1 MANKKRN
8 LNEGIFEGMV
18 KGLKAVDRPEGKAL
32 LFLLEH
38 KHAYIAQTGEQKE
51 STENLKCCI
60 HPSQVEYLG
69 KRIAE
74 GQNIEVIYQ
83 LQVKPA
89 VQQPDGS
96 WLQSSCAMVTDVINH
111 VNRLHVIGFLA
122 RDAKLSQNGNSV
134 FLTVSSN
141 DRFGDGTSFVPCRSF
156 AKNIIN
162 LASAGY
168 LSKGTGVCVTGKATT
183 DEKGEVNFVI
193 SQLNFVNNKPK
204 GAAGAETVAVT
215 TEAVVPQQQE
225 QVLDISDDQMPF

>member
-8 LNEGIFEGMV
+8 LNEGIFEGKV

-32 LFLLEH
+32 VFLLEH
-38 KHAYIAQTGEQKE
+38 KHAYIDQNGEQKE
-51 STENLKCCI
+51 SIENLKCCV

-69 KRIAE
+69 KKIAE

-83 LQVKPA
+83 LQVRPA

-96 WLQSSCAMVTDVINH
+96 WLLSSCAMVTDVVNH

-141 DRFGDGTSFVPCRSF
+141 DRFGDGTSFIPCRSF

-168 LSKGTGVCVTGKATT
+168 LAKGTGVCVTGKATT

-204 GAAGAETVAVT
+204 GTVGAGTVAVT
-215 TEAVVPQQQE
+215 TEAVPQQQE